1 MNEKVKRLIID
12 NVFDGVDIDFDIE
25 IENGNF
31 DEDLLNLTVYVNS
44 YKLYKSSG
52 YFDKNYYDIITDLA
66 DGNIDEKLYDFLPMI
81 GYDFNEIRIFYD
93 KSNLDGYKN
102 LFYEINDLGHK
113 YVVKHNYYS
122 TPWLYI
128 VFNLSGPEVGNLYNL
143 LEEEVSVEDIILLA
157 KSNS

>member
-25 IENGNF
+25 IENEYF
-31 DEDLLNLTVYVNS
+31 DENSNVLKIIIHVDS

-52 YFDKNYYDIITDLA
+52 YFNEDYYNLITYLA
-66 DGNIDEKLYDFLPMI
+66 DGNLDEEIFEFLPMV
-81 GYDFNEIRIFYD
+81 GYDFEYLDVFYD

-102 LFYEINDLGHK
+102 LFYEINDLGYK
-113 YVVKHNYYS
+113 YKVQDRYYS

-128 VFNLSGPEVGNLYNL
+128 VFNLTGPEVDNLYNL
-143 LEEEVSVEDIILLA
+143 LEKEVSIEDVVLLA
-157 KSNS
+157 K